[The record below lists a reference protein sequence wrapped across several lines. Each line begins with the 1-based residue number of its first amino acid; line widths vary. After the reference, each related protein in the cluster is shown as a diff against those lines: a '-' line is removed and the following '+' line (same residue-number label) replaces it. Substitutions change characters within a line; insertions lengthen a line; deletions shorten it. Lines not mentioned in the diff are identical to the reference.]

1 METKDQIEIYR
12 FGAAYILDQV
22 NQFEGEIEGALKAQ
36 GIEYVHRMRVASR
49 RLRTALNLFSLYLP
63 DDTAQIWRYEFKGIT
78 KALGQARDLDIQIQL
93 IKGLL
98 MGDVV
103 REYKPGYRRLLL
115 RLKQNR
121 KNVQERV
128 KSAIEILQKKETLNR
143 IRTVLKKQEE
153 NQGLNFPPVL
163 YQTASESIQRG
174 LEDFLS
180 YQKYIHSPSNGEP
193 LHAMRIAGKHLRY
206 TMEIFA
212 PIYKQSLFP
221 FIEIMEEIQDQLG
234 EIHDCDVW
242 VAWLPEFIALEQ
254 NRRQGYIGYARRVK
268 RLLPGIHHL
277 IEDRKLA
284 RQQGYHAFLENWQ
297 KQKDEQTWEKLSG
310 LIDPTSAVFNQTQ

>member
-1 METKDQIEIYR
+1 MP
-12 FGAAYILDQV
+12 
-22 NQFEGEIEGALKAQ
+22 GE
-36 GIEYVHRMRVASR
+36 
-49 RLRTALNLFSLYLP
+49 
-63 DDTAQIWRYEFKGIT
+63 D
-78 KALGQARDLDIQIQL
+78 
-93 IKGLL
+93 
-98 MGDVV
+98 
-103 REYKPGYRRLLL
+103 
-115 RLKQNR
+115 
-121 KNVQERV
+121 
-128 KSAIEILQKKETLNR
+128 
-143 IRTVLKKQEE
+143 
-153 NQGLNFPPVL
+153 QGLNFPPDL
-163 YQTASESIQRG
+163 YQAASESIQRG

-212 PIYKQSLFP
+212 PLYQQSLFP
-221 FIEIMEEIQDQLG
+221 FIEIMKEIQDQLG

-254 NRRQGYIGYARRVK
+254 YRRRGYIGYARRVK